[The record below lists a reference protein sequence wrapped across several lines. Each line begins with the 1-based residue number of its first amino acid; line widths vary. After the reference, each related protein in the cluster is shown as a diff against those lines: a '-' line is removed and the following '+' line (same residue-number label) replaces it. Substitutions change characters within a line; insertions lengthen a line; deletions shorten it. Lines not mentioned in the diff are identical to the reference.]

1 MKKISSGL
9 LVLVSSIILCGM
21 INTAHAQTDPTI
33 LLKIAKQAQEQLQNQ
48 INQKSSEEIDLL
60 FTEGIQQ
67 VQSLEKSLT
76 DDDITSA
83 KEHFLHAMK
92 IFKQISQQLTNNQH
106 SQTETIPI
114 DTLTQDL
121 SINLLRIQ
129 DYVENLRAIAQKYN
143 ASIDF
148 SKLDELFVTAKN
160 QIVNNQTGNALQT
173 IHEIKQIILDI
184 NYKLRQYASQ
194 QEQSSAIE
202 YAQKYLE
209 QLDRLIDYAK
219 EQKVSDDIIQKL
231 EAARED
237 LSSTTDPN
245 EIIKQ
250 IRKIISI
257 KEQFELTK
265 NDPLESRVLYVEKL
279 LLKLSH
285 SDKISKLDLENAKQ
299 TLQNIKHRLFAGEYE
314 IASELLDSLDG
325 LEQLQG

>member
-1 MKKISSGL
+1 MKKTSSGL
-9 LVLVSSIILCGM
+9 LVLVFSIILCGM
-21 INTAHAQTDPTI
+21 MNTAHAQTDPAI

-48 INQKSSEEIDLL
+48 INQKSSDEIDHL

-67 VQSLEKSLT
+67 VQSLEESLT
-76 DDDITSA
+76 DADITSA
-83 KEHFLHAMK
+83 KEHFLYAMK

-106 SQTETIPI
+106 SQTETISVY
-114 DTLTQDL
+114 TLTQDP
-121 SINLLRIQ
+121 SINLLRME
-129 DYVENLRAIAQKYN
+129 DYVENLRIIAQKYN

-148 SKLDELFVTAKN
+148 SKLDELFVTAKS
-160 QIVNNQTGNALQT
+160 QIVNNQTDDALQT
-173 IHEIKQIILDI
+173 THEIKQTILDI
-184 NYKLRQYASQ
+184 NYKIRQYASH

-209 QLDRLIDYAK
+209 RLDRLIDYAK
-219 EQKVSDDIIQKL
+219 EEKVSYDIVQKL

-237 LSSTTDPN
+237 LSSTTNPN

-265 NDPLESRVLYVEKL
+265 NDPLESKILHVEKL

-285 SDKISKLDLENAKQ
+285 SDKINKLDLENAKQ
-299 TLQNIKHRLFAGEYE
+299 TLQNIKHHLFVGEYE
-314 IASELLDSLDG
+314 VASELLDSLDG